1 MPGLTPVQVL
11 DMLLDPDSQL
21 QAVRDI
27 KNAIIGNRKK
37 KTAFNSA
44 GAVPRLVEILRA
56 AKGELLGDGDD
67 QR

>member
-1 MPGLTPVQVL
+1 
-11 DMLLDPDSQL
+11 MLLDPDSQL

-56 AKGELLGDGDD
+56 AKEELLVDGEN